1 MLRYQNQIAYRG
13 NKKLITRGNIQFEI
27 SKELHISQP
36 TISRDM
42 HYIQKEIDKN
52 EKDYGKRLFE
62 V

>member
-1 MLRYQNQIAYRG
+1 MLRYQNQIAYKR
-13 NKKLITRGNIQFEI
+13 NKKLITRGNTQFEI

-36 TISRDM
+36 TISRDL

-52 EKDYGKRLFE
+52 KKDYGERLFE